1 MTTPASPPTATQLKP
16 VSSIYGPVKS
26 WRVGASLGV
35 DLLLE
40 TSTCSFNC
48 IYCQLGNIQLKTAER
63 KIYVSTEQVEKDF
76 KHSDWQ
82 QADIITLSGSGEP
95 TLALNINEVIHFIKE
110 YSGKPLMVLT
120 NGTLLHDPAVRHDL
134 LEADKVAIKL
144 DTATEGGFN
153 QMNRPVPG
161 VTLANVIA
169 GAKAF
174 RKEYGGDK
182 PGVLCL
188 QMMLMPTNVAEAE
201 AMAELAATLQPDEIQ
216 LNTPKR
222 PYPLE
227 WALDSRGNHDA
238 ASVPSRELRVIN
250 EDEARALKTLFE
262 EVTGC
267 SVVSVY
273 REEA

>member
-1 MTTPASPPTATQLKP
+1 MTPPASPAIMNHPS
-16 VSSIYGPVKS
+16 SSIYGPVKS

-63 KIYVSTEQVEKDF
+63 KIYVATEQVEKDF

-82 QADIITLSGSGEP
+82 HADIVTLSGSGEP
-95 TLALNINEVIHFIKE
+95 TLALNIKEVIHFIKE
-110 YSGKPLMVLT
+110 YSGKPVMVLT
-120 NGTLLHDPAVRHDL
+120 NGTLLHDAAVRHDL

-144 DTATEGGFN
+144 DAATEAGFN

-161 VTLANVIA
+161 ATLANVIA

-174 RKEYGGDK
+174 RNEYGGNK

-188 QMMLMPTNVAEAE
+188 QMMIMPTNVAEAK
-201 AMAELAATLQPDEIQ
+201 AMAQLAATLTPDEIQ

-227 WALDSRGNHDA
+227 WALDSRGNHEA

-262 EVTGC
+262 QTTGC
-267 SVVSVY
+267 PVVSVY
-273 REEA
+273 RE